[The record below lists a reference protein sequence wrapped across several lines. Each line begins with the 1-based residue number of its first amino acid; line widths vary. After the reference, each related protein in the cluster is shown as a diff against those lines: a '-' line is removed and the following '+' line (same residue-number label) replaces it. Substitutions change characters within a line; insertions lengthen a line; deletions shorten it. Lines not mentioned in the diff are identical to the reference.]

1 MDKKTVWLVVGAV
14 ALIAAAPFV
23 VKAATRRRDETPKKR
38 SSVEAGSP
46 EIQTKEQFERDR
58 QQAEETPMP
67 VLPGIGGI
75 IAPLT
80 RYVTSWNDYT
90 VNTRTSN
97 LNVREKPDSLS
108 KLVGSLVKGSTV
120 KAKASGVKGWMAV
133 STDGGK
139 TTFGYSAMEYL
150 KAKI

>member
-1 MDKKTVWLVVGAV
+1 MDKKTVWLVIGAV
-14 ALIAAAPFV
+14 VLIAAAPFV
-23 VKAATRRRDETPKKR
+23 VKAATRRKDAPPKKR
-38 SSVEAGSP
+38 SSVEACSP
-46 EIQTKEQFERDR
+46 EIQTKEQFEKDR
-58 QQAEETPMP
+58 EKADSTLLP

-75 IAPLT
+75 IAPIT

-90 VNTRTSN
+90 VNTRTTN

-108 KLVGSLVKGSTV
+108 KIVGSLTKGSTV

-133 STDGGK
+133 SADGGK